1 MIMRLNILILT
12 FIGMLLT
19 AGCSTAPQQKIL
31 RDIPVAEEA
40 VVKMSVQP
48 AVIQSAEHHGSLF
61 RKAYSMQLFS
71 DRRAYRTGDILTVK
85 LEDGTRI
92 TKDSNTTMD
101 KRGTISMADPVIF
114 GKTGADILGGANS
127 LAFNVAPNRNFTGN
141 TALSRGYNIQS
152 GYVTVQVTA
161 VMSNGALRVKGEKW
175 LKLNNEAEFVR
186 LSGLVRPEDIDTN
199 NEVSSRR
206 LAEAKIT
213 YSGVGYQENVH
224 EPGWLLKLVNS
235 PFFPF

>member
-1 MIMRLNILILT
+1 MRISIRFLT
-12 FIGMLLT
+12 FIGVLAL

-31 RDIPVAEEA
+31 RQIPVAEQA
-40 VVKMSVQP
+40 VVQAPEQPVVNTSVD
-48 AVIQSAEHHGSLF
+48 HHGSLF
-61 RKAYSMQLFS
+61 SKAYSMQLFS

-92 TKDSNTTMD
+92 TKDSNTTLD
-101 KRGTISMADPVIF
+101 KRGTLSMSDPVIF

-141 TALSRGYNIQS
+141 TALSRGYSIQS
-152 GYVTVQVTA
+152 GYVTVQVMD
-161 VMSNGALRVKGEKW
+161 VLKSGALRVKGEKW

-206 LAEAKIT
+206 LADARIT
-213 YSGVGYQENVH
+213 YSGVGYQENIH
-224 EPGWLLKLVNS
+224 EPGWLMKIMNS